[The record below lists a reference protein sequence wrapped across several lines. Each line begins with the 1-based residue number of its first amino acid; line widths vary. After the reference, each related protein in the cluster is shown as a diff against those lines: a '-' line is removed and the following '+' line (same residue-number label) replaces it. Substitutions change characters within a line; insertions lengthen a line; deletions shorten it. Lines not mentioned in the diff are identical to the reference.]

1 MYCASALTQLRPEKV
16 AEGQLGFGHRQ
27 RWVKRLSKRL
37 PVRMQRNQTALWCHA
52 EEGQDALLQ
61 VEEHAH
67 RLQPVGGHRHGLRR
81 LVVQHLHPPP
91 VARHAPRERVASQ
104 PRAVPLALPLDLG
117 LAHPHLPAAL
127 VCAHPHLPVVAA
139 AAQGAGGQCLR
150 EAAEAR
156 LVVAVGLLRLAV
168 ARRPLAV
175 RQLQLGMGRV
185 FVQRGDA
192 TVCTGG
198 AARGKQ
204 RERRTLIG
212 NVTFETS
219 ESFWCSG
226 LIIYLAVL

>member
-1 MYCASALTQLRPEKV
+1 
-16 AEGQLGFGHRQ
+16 
-27 RWVKRLSKRL
+27 
-37 PVRMQRNQTALWCHA
+37 MQRNQTALWCHA
-52 EEGQDALLQ
+52 EERQDALLK

-67 RLQPVGGHRHGLRR
+67 RLQPVGRRRHSYCH

-91 VARHAPRERVASQ
+91 VARHAPRERVAPQ

-139 AAQGAGGQCLR
+139 VTQGASGQHLW

-156 LVVAVGLLRLAV
+156 LVLAVGLLRLAV
-168 ARRPLAV
+168 ARRLVLV
-175 RQLQLGMGRV
+175 RQLQLGVGRV

-198 AARGKQ
+198 RGKD
-204 RERRTLIG
+204 REK
-212 NVTFETS
+212 
-219 ESFWCSG
+219 G
-226 LIIYLAVL
+226 L